1 MTTKDFLNP
10 LNSTKLISMD
20 RYFNE
25 MINLYDSRKF
35 PKVLLLNGKKGVGK
49 FTLVNHFLNY
59 IFTQKEKEPYN
70 LNEKTININSI
81 FYNQLLNNINQDI
94 LFIKAEEN
102 KNIKIE
108 DIRNLKSTISR
119 STLSNNPRFIV
130 IDEVEFIN
138 DNSVNALLKSLEEPT
153 INNYFILINNKQAD
167 LLKTISSRCLIT
179 NIHLSHNEANSVV
192 HYLLQRNNVE
202 DLIEFNPNLTPGLF
216 LRFNEIYLKLNLN
229 KDDNIS
235 IKINKLLIAYKKNK
249 DKALT
254 SLVLYLINQYFL
266 GLSQKNEKQQDALM
280 NIKSSII
287 NNINDFI
294 YYNLNI
300 NSVLSSIEIK
310 LKDV

>member
-10 LNSTKLISMD
+10 LNSTKLISMN
-20 RYFNE
+20 RYFHE
-25 MINLYDSRKF
+25 MINLYELRKF

-49 FTLVNHFLNY
+49 FTLVIHFLNY

-70 LNEKTININSI
+70 LNEKTINIKSV

-108 DIRNLKSTISR
+108 DIRNLKSIISR

-153 INNYFILINNKQAD
+153 VNNYFILINNKQAD

-179 NIHLSHNEANSVV
+179 NIHLSYNEANTVV
-192 HYLLQRNNVE
+192 HYLLQRNNIE
-202 DLIEFNPNLTPGLF
+202 DLMEFNPSLTPGLF
-216 LRFNEIYLKLNLN
+216 LRFNEIHLKLDLN
-229 KDDNIS
+229 KNDSIS

-249 DKALT
+249 DKALI

-266 GLSQKNEKQQDALM
+266 GLSQKNKKQQDTLM

-300 NSVLSSIEIK
+300 NSVLSSIEMK